1 MTTAT
6 DALPLPQ
13 SGGSY
18 TRLADGSL
26 VLTEEPTMDAAV
38 AAEVVPEA
46 PLQAGVKAPVKSPVK
61 EA

>member
-1 MTTAT
+1 MTNTPIPQA
-6 DALPLPQ
+6 LPQ

-38 AAEVVPEA
+38 ASERATTA
-46 PLQAGVKAPVKSPVK
+46 PSSAAVKAPVKSPVK